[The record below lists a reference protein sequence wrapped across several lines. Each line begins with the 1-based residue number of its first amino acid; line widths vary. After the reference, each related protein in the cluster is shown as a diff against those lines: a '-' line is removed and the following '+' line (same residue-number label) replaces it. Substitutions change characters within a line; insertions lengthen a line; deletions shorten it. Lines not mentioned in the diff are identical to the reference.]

1 MGEVSS
7 ERFVVAAP
15 DRVGEVRV
23 ADQLCRGSPSGIEGR
38 GIDGGGK
45 PGAKS
50 GEKGPGEALD
60 AAIGGEVAGGS
71 VDFHGKKGAGRA
83 SHPVRPP
90 RRFRSAGAVAAA
102 FAAGGAAFFATSLLA
117 AVAAAGLFGA
127 AALATGGDT
136 GAEGEH
142 GDAGGGDEEQVSQ
155 GIHGSFVF
163 LLWWV
168 CQAKDRTAQGSL
180 ARYFVGFFSNLATQ
194 GLQQNL
200 ISCPS

>member
-1 MGEVSS
+1 
-7 ERFVVAAP
+7 
-15 DRVGEVRV
+15 
-23 ADQLCRGSPSGIEGR
+23 
-38 GIDGGGK
+38 
-45 PGAKS
+45 
-50 GEKGPGEALD
+50 
-60 AAIGGEVAGGS
+60 
-71 VDFHGKKGAGRA
+71 
-83 SHPVRPP
+83 
-90 RRFRSAGAVAAA
+90 VAAA

-117 AVAAAGLFGA
+117 AVAAVGLFGA

-142 GDAGGGDEEQVSQ
+142 SDAGGGDEEEVSQ

-163 LLWWV
+163 FLWWV